1 MRAVILASGRSQRLQ
16 PVPDKILL
24 EFCGQ
29 TLLEQQVQQ
38 LVNQGID
45 ELVMIYGDHNSESIQ
60 QIADKLTLKPKLVA
74 QADLEL
80 GMAGAVQSL
89 AHQYKDNKPFLLV
102 SSNDLIADTGLAAL
116 KSAIDANVSTSYLLA
131 KEVSEYFPG
140 GYLKIDADKK
150 INTIIEKPGE
160 NNEPSNLVNLVY
172 HYHHNPK
179 ALFAKVDASVKNG
192 SANDDLYEQALDALF
207 QTENYYAIGSSG
219 PWFTIK
225 YPWHIYPMA
234 KHIFSRYEPKIDP
247 DAQIAATA
255 VIEGPVIICKG
266 VKVLHNAMIKGPA
279 YIGPNTIIANN
290 SLVRDSFIGANCVIG
305 FNSEIARSYIQNDVW
320 THTNY
325 VGDSVIGNNVS
336 FGAGSVTG
344 NLRLDEE
351 VISMNV
357 QGEKIDTKLIKLGTV
372 TGNNIRIG
380 VGTCLMPG
388 ITIGSDC
395 MIGSNLTIDQDIPN
409 NSFVKGENTLAI
421 KENTKTISV
430 RNLN

>member
-1 MRAVILASGRSQRLQ
+1 
-16 PVPDKILL
+16 
-24 EFCGQ
+24 
-29 TLLEQQVQQ
+29 
-38 LVNQGID
+38 
-45 ELVMIYGDHNSESIQ
+45 
-60 QIADKLTLKPKLVA
+60 
-74 QADLEL
+74 
-80 GMAGAVQSL
+80 
-89 AHQYKDNKPFLLV
+89 
-102 SSNDLIADTGLAAL
+102 
-116 KSAIDANVSTSYLLA
+116 
-131 KEVSEYFPG
+131 
-140 GYLKIDADKK
+140 
-150 INTIIEKPGE
+150 
-160 NNEPSNLVNLVY
+160 
-172 HYHHNPK
+172 
-179 ALFAKVDASVKNG
+179 
-192 SANDDLYEQALDALF
+192 
-207 QTENYYAIGSSG
+207 
-219 PWFTIK
+219 
-225 YPWHIYPMA
+225 
-234 KHIFSRYEPKIDP
+234 
-247 DAQIAATA
+247 
-255 VIEGPVIICKG
+255 
-266 VKVLHNAMIKGPA
+266 
-279 YIGPNTIIANN
+279 
-290 SLVRDSFIGANCVIG
+290 VIG